1 MCKVGYSTTQ
11 FTFILLPPN
20 VLTNYVIYA
29 ILLLARYTNQ
39 WDSRGKES
47 GDLSSFSLPLEK
59 RGDGD
64 SDRNGASS
72 EKHLGGS
79 PK

>member
-29 ILLLARYTNQ
+29 ILLLARYT
-39 WDSRGKES
+39 
-47 GDLSSFSLPLEK
+47 LPAPLNPTAK
-59 RGDGD
+59 L
-64 SDRNGASS
+64 N
-72 EKHLGGS
+72 
-79 PK
+79 